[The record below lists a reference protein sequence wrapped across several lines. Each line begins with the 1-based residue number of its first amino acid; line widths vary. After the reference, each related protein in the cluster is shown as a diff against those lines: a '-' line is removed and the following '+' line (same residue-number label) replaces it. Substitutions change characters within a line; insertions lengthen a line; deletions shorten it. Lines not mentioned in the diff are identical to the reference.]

1 MQQEAVKCD
10 YFSWRDPEMCVYG
23 LKVVSR
29 LRKWHE
35 SLKLERE
42 LSGTQVS
49 DEADKYKSEAERNKN
64 EADKCREEA
73 EKYKSKLE
81 RQKMKLRSVERK
93 YKFAFVCSWV
103 IFVLLL
109 VYPQSHSQ
117 CNASRMML
125 A

>member
-23 LKVVSR
+23 LRVVSR

-49 DEADKYKSEAERNKN
+49 DEADKYKSEAERSKN

-81 RQKMKLRSVERK
+81 RQKMKL
-93 YKFAFVCSWV
+93 
-103 IFVLLL
+103 
-109 VYPQSHSQ
+109 
-117 CNASRMML
+117 
-125 A
+125 